1 MKTRSTARGQRGL
14 SILEVVIAVAIIGML
29 TIAAWKLK
37 SGVAVMT
44 QDRADSSL
52 LKRSGDAILAFA
64 VSHSRLPCPA
74 APGQAVEDCSRID
87 GNLPWQS
94 IGLPDASAG
103 SVRYT
108 IGGGGIFRKPPP
120 RIDVLHLDG
129 DRQLVSATFD
139 PAPLGAEA
147 DIILDFCGVLGS
159 ALKGGVPMAYS
170 LRRAPPASGDASPP
184 GNAGVSLERSVPSL
198 WSGLHCG
205 DLIAAAPRAHANAAL
220 AADMMRYAADEK
232 EVLAG
237 INHDAA
243 VAAAVFAVLDAVI
256 QTARVPYKAMT
267 AAMAC
272 TNMSSQLIDIGA
284 GSGDGGQISA
294 LAQTTLSCLTSAVTI
309 ATHIANVVSNWVGVG
324 VAIDKLARLDEAALA
339 HRQAHADAVRA
350 LAADVNAHAQESV
363 YRGLYLR

>member
-1 MKTRSTARGQRGL
+1 MNDAMKSSMKSDVQPCWLAEGRCEVVVQEQVQRRPFRFAVDRDILLVVDAHDGVSDVSQLAGDPAHAPALIDRALRGQGLMDGDCAVVVHATARRP
-14 SILEVVIAVAIIGML
+14 
-29 TIAAWKLK
+29 
-37 SGVAVMT
+37 
-44 QDRADSSL
+44 ADY
-52 LKRSGDAILAFA
+52 DALFTAYPSEWWA
-64 VSHSRLPCPA
+64 
-74 APGQAVEDCSRID
+74 
-87 GNLPWQS
+87 
-94 IGLPDASAG
+94 
-103 SVRYT
+103 
-108 IGGGGIFRKPPP
+108 
-120 RIDVLHLDG
+120 
-129 DRQLVSATFD
+129 
-139 PAPLGAEA
+139 
-147 DIILDFCGVLGS
+147 S

-184 GNAGVSLERSVPSL
+184 ATAGVSLERSVSSL
-198 WSGLHCG
+198 WSDLHCG

-256 QTARVPYKAMT
+256 QTARVPYKAMM
-267 AAMAC
+267 AAMSC

-309 ATHIANVVSNWVGVG
+309 ATHIANVASNWVGVG
-324 VAIDKLARLDEAALA
+324 VAIDKLARLDDAALA

-350 LAADVNAHAQESV
+350 LVVDVNAHAQESV